1 MKKSTIWSIIVVA
14 VLALGG
20 AGVFFY
26 SSQQKQSQEQTANS
40 SYSSHMQAGKEAV
53 KAKKYSQAADE
64 FDQAYQA
71 KATAQAKN
79 YQAQA
84 ENLADSIKL
93 AKTTVK
99 YASALNL
106 AQKAQEQNG
115 GYSVM
120 TSQAKKLVKQLK
132 AVKDNYDSEIK
143 PLLNKAAKAMEDGD
157 YDSAVS
163 TYSSIL
169 DLPYINGAY
178 YAKVRSNVKDLLKEA
193 KSKLRALIGTDHD
206 IAVLVPDPCI
216 CLRHE
221 TTSSPV
227 SPGVVR
233 RIDPGEEDLTIGSL
247 LEESSGLDVT
257 IECAHH
263 SRINII
269 LLEDLC
275 IVEKKL
281 RTYGILETIDLS
293 IDDCII
299 NRSVEVEVCLRLIV
313 IGLVKEKA
321 CLSKLN
327 KTYSIEH
334 DDIGKRLLI
343 PCHRVHDDSLLS
355 ISHCR
360 NSLDVERHICCCI
373 ALSIEELLVE
383 RCSELRLSCRPD
395 EKLSF
400 RIDTICSCF
409 IRRTACEYRHER
421 NKADQ
426 CKHQNSLHKLNE

>member
-1 MKKSTIWSIIVVA
+1 MKKSTIWSIVVVA

-20 AGVFFY
+20 AGAYFY
-26 SSQQKQSQEQTANS
+26 SSQHKQSQEQAASS

-84 ENLADSIKL
+84 ENLADSVKL

-106 AQKAQEQNG
+106 AQKAQEQDG

-193 KSKLRALIGTDHD
+193 KSKQEDA
-206 IAVLVPDPCI
+206 
-216 CLRHE
+216 
-221 TTSSPV
+221 SS
-227 SPGVVR
+227 S
-233 RIDPGEEDLTIGSL
+233 S
-247 LEESSGLDVT
+247 ESSSSASSDSSSKSSSKESSSSSSSAASSSSSNQAEGSGTSNNDKVGGSTVTSRDVQQIRTQLDNLGEST
-257 IECAHH
+257 AGW
-263 SRINII
+263 SPQDLIN
-269 LLEDLC
+269 LFNYAYQQGH
-275 IVEKKL
+275 
-281 RTYGILETIDLS
+281 TTIDS
-293 IDDCII
+293 ITKD
-299 NRSVEVEVCLRLIV
+299 
-313 IGLVKEKA
+313 
-321 CLSKLN
+321 
-327 KTYSIEH
+327 
-334 DDIGKRLLI
+334 
-343 PCHRVHDDSLLS
+343 
-355 ISHCR
+355 
-360 NSLDVERHICCCI
+360 DVEGY
-373 ALSIEELLVE
+373 LKSG
-383 RCSELRLSCRPD
+383 
-395 EKLSF
+395 K
-400 RIDTICSCF
+400 
-409 IRRTACEYRHER
+409 
-421 NKADQ
+421 
-426 CKHQNSLHKLNE
+426 

>member
-193 KSKLRALIGTDHD
+193 KSKQEDSSSKSSSSSSSSDSSSSKASSSSSSSSSAASSSSNQAEGSGTSNNDKVGGSTVTSRDIQQIRTQLDKLGESTAGWSPQDLINLFNYAYQQGHT
-206 IAVLVPDPCI
+206 
-216 CLRHE
+216 
-221 TTSSPV
+221 
-227 SPGVVR
+227 
-233 RIDPGEEDLTIGSL
+233 
-247 LEESSGLDVT
+247 
-257 IECAHH
+257 
-263 SRINII
+263 
-269 LLEDLC
+269 
-275 IVEKKL
+275 
-281 RTYGILETIDLS
+281 TIDS
-293 IDDCII
+293 ITKD
-299 NRSVEVEVCLRLIV
+299 
-313 IGLVKEKA
+313 
-321 CLSKLN
+321 
-327 KTYSIEH
+327 
-334 DDIGKRLLI
+334 
-343 PCHRVHDDSLLS
+343 
-355 ISHCR
+355 
-360 NSLDVERHICCCI
+360 DVEGY
-373 ALSIEELLVE
+373 LKSG
-383 RCSELRLSCRPD
+383 
-395 EKLSF
+395 K
-400 RIDTICSCF
+400 
-409 IRRTACEYRHER
+409 
-421 NKADQ
+421 
-426 CKHQNSLHKLNE
+426 

>member
-1 MKKSTIWSIIVVA
+1 MKKSTILSIIVVA

-20 AGVFFY
+20 AGVYFY

-84 ENLADSIKL
+84 ENLADSVKL

-143 PLLNKAAKAMEDGD
+143 PLLNKAAKAMEDSD

-163 TYSSIL
+163 AYSGIL

-178 YAKVRSNVKDLLKEA
+178 YAKVRSDVKDLLKEA
-193 KSKLRALIGTDHD
+193 KSKQED
-206 IAVLVPDPCI
+206 
-216 CLRHE
+216 
-221 TTSSPV
+221 SS
-227 SPGVVR
+227 S
-233 RIDPGEEDLTIGSL
+233 SS
-247 LEESSGLDVT
+247 ESSSSASSDSSSKSSSKESSSSSSSAASSSSSNQAEGSGTSNNDKVGGSTVTSRDVQQIRNQLDNLGEST
-257 IECAHH
+257 AGW
-263 SRINII
+263 SPQDLIN
-269 LLEDLC
+269 LFNYAYQQGH
-275 IVEKKL
+275 
-281 RTYGILETIDLS
+281 TTIDS
-293 IDDCII
+293 ITKD
-299 NRSVEVEVCLRLIV
+299 
-313 IGLVKEKA
+313 
-321 CLSKLN
+321 
-327 KTYSIEH
+327 
-334 DDIGKRLLI
+334 
-343 PCHRVHDDSLLS
+343 
-355 ISHCR
+355 
-360 NSLDVERHICCCI
+360 DVEGY
-373 ALSIEELLVE
+373 LKSG
-383 RCSELRLSCRPD
+383 
-395 EKLSF
+395 K
-400 RIDTICSCF
+400 
-409 IRRTACEYRHER
+409 
-421 NKADQ
+421 
-426 CKHQNSLHKLNE
+426 

>member
-1 MKKSTIWSIIVVA
+1 MKKSTIWSIVVVA

-20 AGVFFY
+20 AGAYFY
-26 SSQQKQSQEQTANS
+26 SSQQKQSQEQTASS

-143 PLLNKAAKAMEDGD
+143 PLLKKAAKAMEDGD

-193 KSKLRALIGTDHD
+193 KNKQED
-206 IAVLVPDPCI
+206 
-216 CLRHE
+216 
-221 TTSSPV
+221 SS
-227 SPGVVR
+227 S
-233 RIDPGEEDLTIGSL
+233 SS
-247 LEESSGLDVT
+247 ESSSSASSDSSSKSSSKASSSSSSSSSAASSASSSSNQAEGSGTSNNDKVGGSTVTSRDVQQIRTQLDNLGEST
-257 IECAHH
+257 AGW
-263 SRINII
+263 SPQDLIN
-269 LLEDLC
+269 LFNYAYQQGH
-275 IVEKKL
+275 
-281 RTYGILETIDLS
+281 TTIDS
-293 IDDCII
+293 ITKD
-299 NRSVEVEVCLRLIV
+299 
-313 IGLVKEKA
+313 
-321 CLSKLN
+321 
-327 KTYSIEH
+327 
-334 DDIGKRLLI
+334 
-343 PCHRVHDDSLLS
+343 
-355 ISHCR
+355 
-360 NSLDVERHICCCI
+360 DVEGY
-373 ALSIEELLVE
+373 LKSG
-383 RCSELRLSCRPD
+383 
-395 EKLSF
+395 K
-400 RIDTICSCF
+400 
-409 IRRTACEYRHER
+409 
-421 NKADQ
+421 
-426 CKHQNSLHKLNE
+426 

>member
-20 AGVFFY
+20 AGVYFY
-26 SSQQKQSQEQTANS
+26 SSQQKQSQEQTASS

-79 YQAQA
+79 YKAQA

-120 TSQAKKLVKQLK
+120 TSQAKKLVKKLK

-143 PLLNKAAKAMEDGD
+143 PLLKKAAQAMEDGD

-193 KSKLRALIGTDHD
+193 KSKQAD
-206 IAVLVPDPCI
+206 
-216 CLRHE
+216 
-221 TTSSPV
+221 SS
-227 SPGVVR
+227 S
-233 RIDPGEEDLTIGSL
+233 SS
-247 LEESSGLDVT
+247 ESSSSSSSSDSSSKSSSQESSSSSSSAASSSSSSSSNQAEGSGTSNNDKVGGSTVTSRDVQQIRNQLDNLGEST
-257 IECAHH
+257 AGW
-263 SRINII
+263 SPQDLIN
-269 LLEDLC
+269 LFNYAYQQGH
-275 IVEKKL
+275 
-281 RTYGILETIDLS
+281 TTIDS
-293 IDDCII
+293 ITKD
-299 NRSVEVEVCLRLIV
+299 
-313 IGLVKEKA
+313 
-321 CLSKLN
+321 
-327 KTYSIEH
+327 
-334 DDIGKRLLI
+334 
-343 PCHRVHDDSLLS
+343 
-355 ISHCR
+355 
-360 NSLDVERHICCCI
+360 DVEGY
-373 ALSIEELLVE
+373 LKSG
-383 RCSELRLSCRPD
+383 
-395 EKLSF
+395 K
-400 RIDTICSCF
+400 
-409 IRRTACEYRHER
+409 
-421 NKADQ
+421 
-426 CKHQNSLHKLNE
+426 

>member
-20 AGVFFY
+20 AGVYFY

-79 YQAQA
+79 YQAKA

-106 AQKAQEQNG
+106 AQKAQDQNG

-178 YAKVRSNVKDLLKEA
+178 YAKIRSNVKDLLKEA
-193 KSKLRALIGTDHD
+193 KSKQED
-206 IAVLVPDPCI
+206 
-216 CLRHE
+216 
-221 TTSSPV
+221 SS
-227 SPGVVR
+227 S
-233 RIDPGEEDLTIGSL
+233 S
-247 LEESSGLDVT
+247 ESSSSSSSSDSSSSKASSSSSSSSSAASSSSNQAEGSGTKNNDKVGGSTVTSRDVQQIRTQLDKLGEST
-257 IECAHH
+257 AGW
-263 SRINII
+263 SPQDLIN
-269 LLEDLC
+269 LFNYAYQQGH
-275 IVEKKL
+275 
-281 RTYGILETIDLS
+281 TTIDS
-293 IDDCII
+293 ITK
-299 NRSVEVEVCLRLIV
+299 
-313 IGLVKEKA
+313 G
-321 CLSKLN
+321 
-327 KTYSIEH
+327 
-334 DDIGKRLLI
+334 
-343 PCHRVHDDSLLS
+343 
-355 ISHCR
+355 
-360 NSLDVERHICCCI
+360 DVEGY
-373 ALSIEELLVE
+373 LKSG
-383 RCSELRLSCRPD
+383 
-395 EKLSF
+395 K
-400 RIDTICSCF
+400 
-409 IRRTACEYRHER
+409 
-421 NKADQ
+421 
-426 CKHQNSLHKLNE
+426 

>member
-14 VLALGG
+14 ALALGG

-132 AVKDNYDSEIK
+132 TVKDNYDSEIK

-193 KSKLRALIGTDHD
+193 KSKQED
-206 IAVLVPDPCI
+206 
-216 CLRHE
+216 
-221 TTSSPV
+221 SS
-227 SPGVVR
+227 S
-233 RIDPGEEDLTIGSL
+233 S
-247 LEESSGLDVT
+247 ESSSSSSDSSSSKASSSSSSSSSAASSSSSSSNQAEGSGTSNNDKVGGSTVTSRDIQQIRTQLDKLGEST
-257 IECAHH
+257 AGW
-263 SRINII
+263 SPQDLIN
-269 LLEDLC
+269 LFNYAYQQGH
-275 IVEKKL
+275 
-281 RTYGILETIDLS
+281 TTIDS
-293 IDDCII
+293 ITK
-299 NRSVEVEVCLRLIV
+299 N
-313 IGLVKEKA
+313 
-321 CLSKLN
+321 
-327 KTYSIEH
+327 
-334 DDIGKRLLI
+334 
-343 PCHRVHDDSLLS
+343 
-355 ISHCR
+355 
-360 NSLDVERHICCCI
+360 DVEGY
-373 ALSIEELLVE
+373 LKSG
-383 RCSELRLSCRPD
+383 
-395 EKLSF
+395 K
-400 RIDTICSCF
+400 
-409 IRRTACEYRHER
+409 
-421 NKADQ
+421 
-426 CKHQNSLHKLNE
+426 

>member
-1 MKKSTIWSIIVVA
+1 MKKSTILSIIVVA

-20 AGVFFY
+20 AGVYFY

-84 ENLADSIKL
+84 ENLADSVKL

-163 TYSSIL
+163 AYSSIL

-193 KSKLRALIGTDHD
+193 KSKQED
-206 IAVLVPDPCI
+206 
-216 CLRHE
+216 
-221 TTSSPV
+221 SS
-227 SPGVVR
+227 S
-233 RIDPGEEDLTIGSL
+233 SS
-247 LEESSGLDVT
+247 ESSSSDSSSKSSSKESSSSSSSAASSSSSNQAEGSGASNNDKVGGSTVTSRDVQQIRNQLDNLGEST
-257 IECAHH
+257 AGW
-263 SRINII
+263 SPQDLIN
-269 LLEDLC
+269 LFNYAYQQGH
-275 IVEKKL
+275 
-281 RTYGILETIDLS
+281 TTIDS
-293 IDDCII
+293 ITKD
-299 NRSVEVEVCLRLIV
+299 
-313 IGLVKEKA
+313 
-321 CLSKLN
+321 
-327 KTYSIEH
+327 
-334 DDIGKRLLI
+334 
-343 PCHRVHDDSLLS
+343 
-355 ISHCR
+355 
-360 NSLDVERHICCCI
+360 DVEGY
-373 ALSIEELLVE
+373 LKSG
-383 RCSELRLSCRPD
+383 
-395 EKLSF
+395 K
-400 RIDTICSCF
+400 
-409 IRRTACEYRHER
+409 
-421 NKADQ
+421 
-426 CKHQNSLHKLNE
+426 

>member
-64 FDQAYQA
+64 FNQAYQA

-193 KSKLRALIGTDHD
+193 KSKQED
-206 IAVLVPDPCI
+206 
-216 CLRHE
+216 
-221 TTSSPV
+221 SS
-227 SPGVVR
+227 S
-233 RIDPGEEDLTIGSL
+233 S
-247 LEESSGLDVT
+247 ESSSSSSSSDSSSSKASSSSSSSSSAASSSSNQAEGSGTSNNDKVGGSTVTSRDVQQIRTQLDKLGEST
-257 IECAHH
+257 AGW
-263 SRINII
+263 SPQDLIN
-269 LLEDLC
+269 LFNYAYQQGH
-275 IVEKKL
+275 
-281 RTYGILETIDLS
+281 TTIDS
-293 IDDCII
+293 ITKD
-299 NRSVEVEVCLRLIV
+299 
-313 IGLVKEKA
+313 
-321 CLSKLN
+321 
-327 KTYSIEH
+327 
-334 DDIGKRLLI
+334 
-343 PCHRVHDDSLLS
+343 
-355 ISHCR
+355 
-360 NSLDVERHICCCI
+360 DVEGY
-373 ALSIEELLVE
+373 LKSG
-383 RCSELRLSCRPD
+383 
-395 EKLSF
+395 K
-400 RIDTICSCF
+400 
-409 IRRTACEYRHER
+409 
-421 NKADQ
+421 
-426 CKHQNSLHKLNE
+426 

>member
-1 MKKSTIWSIIVVA
+1 MKKSTIWSIVVVA

-20 AGVFFY
+20 AGAYFY
-26 SSQQKQSQEQTANS
+26 SSQQKQSQEQTASS

-71 KATAQAKN
+71 KATTQAKN

-106 AQKAQEQNG
+106 AQKAQEQDG

-143 PLLNKAAKAMEDGD
+143 PLLKKAAKAMEDGD

-193 KSKLRALIGTDHD
+193 KNKQED
-206 IAVLVPDPCI
+206 
-216 CLRHE
+216 
-221 TTSSPV
+221 SS
-227 SPGVVR
+227 S
-233 RIDPGEEDLTIGSL
+233 SS
-247 LEESSGLDVT
+247 ESSSSASSDSSSKSSSKASSSSSSSSSAASSASSSSNQAEGSGTSNNDKVGGSTVTSRDVQQIRTQLDNLGEST
-257 IECAHH
+257 AGW
-263 SRINII
+263 SPQDLIN
-269 LLEDLC
+269 LFNYAYQQGH
-275 IVEKKL
+275 
-281 RTYGILETIDLS
+281 TTIDS
-293 IDDCII
+293 ITKD
-299 NRSVEVEVCLRLIV
+299 
-313 IGLVKEKA
+313 
-321 CLSKLN
+321 
-327 KTYSIEH
+327 
-334 DDIGKRLLI
+334 
-343 PCHRVHDDSLLS
+343 
-355 ISHCR
+355 
-360 NSLDVERHICCCI
+360 DVEGY
-373 ALSIEELLVE
+373 LKSG
-383 RCSELRLSCRPD
+383 
-395 EKLSF
+395 K
-400 RIDTICSCF
+400 
-409 IRRTACEYRHER
+409 
-421 NKADQ
+421 
-426 CKHQNSLHKLNE
+426 

>member
-1 MKKSTIWSIIVVA
+1 MKKSTILSIIVVA

-20 AGVFFY
+20 AGVYFY

-84 ENLADSIKL
+84 ENLADSVKL

-143 PLLNKAAKAMEDGD
+143 PLLNKAAKAMEDSD

-163 TYSSIL
+163 AYSSIL

-193 KSKLRALIGTDHD
+193 KSKQED
-206 IAVLVPDPCI
+206 
-216 CLRHE
+216 
-221 TTSSPV
+221 SS
-227 SPGVVR
+227 S
-233 RIDPGEEDLTIGSL
+233 SS
-247 LEESSGLDVT
+247 ESSSSDSSSKSSSKESSSSSSSAVSSSSSNQAEGSGASNNDKVGGSTVTSRDIQQIRNQLDNLGEST
-257 IECAHH
+257 AGW
-263 SRINII
+263 SPQDLIN
-269 LLEDLC
+269 LFNYAYQQGH
-275 IVEKKL
+275 
-281 RTYGILETIDLS
+281 TTIDS
-293 IDDCII
+293 ITKD
-299 NRSVEVEVCLRLIV
+299 
-313 IGLVKEKA
+313 
-321 CLSKLN
+321 
-327 KTYSIEH
+327 
-334 DDIGKRLLI
+334 
-343 PCHRVHDDSLLS
+343 
-355 ISHCR
+355 
-360 NSLDVERHICCCI
+360 DVEGY
-373 ALSIEELLVE
+373 LKSG
-383 RCSELRLSCRPD
+383 
-395 EKLSF
+395 K
-400 RIDTICSCF
+400 
-409 IRRTACEYRHER
+409 
-421 NKADQ
+421 
-426 CKHQNSLHKLNE
+426 

>member
-1 MKKSTIWSIIVVA
+1 MKKSTIWSIVVVA

-20 AGVFFY
+20 AGAYFY
-26 SSQQKQSQEQTANS
+26 SSQQKQSQEQTASS

-106 AQKAQEQNG
+106 AQKAQEQDG

-143 PLLNKAAKAMEDGD
+143 PLLKKAAKAMEDGD

-193 KSKLRALIGTDHD
+193 KNKQED
-206 IAVLVPDPCI
+206 
-216 CLRHE
+216 
-221 TTSSPV
+221 SS
-227 SPGVVR
+227 S
-233 RIDPGEEDLTIGSL
+233 SS
-247 LEESSGLDVT
+247 ESSSSASSDSSSKSSSKASSSSSSSSSAASSASSSSNQAEGAGTSNNDKVGGSTVTSRDVQQIRTQLDNLGEST
-257 IECAHH
+257 AGW
-263 SRINII
+263 SPQDLIN
-269 LLEDLC
+269 LFNYAYQQGH
-275 IVEKKL
+275 
-281 RTYGILETIDLS
+281 TTIDS
-293 IDDCII
+293 ITKD
-299 NRSVEVEVCLRLIV
+299 
-313 IGLVKEKA
+313 
-321 CLSKLN
+321 
-327 KTYSIEH
+327 
-334 DDIGKRLLI
+334 
-343 PCHRVHDDSLLS
+343 
-355 ISHCR
+355 
-360 NSLDVERHICCCI
+360 DVEGY
-373 ALSIEELLVE
+373 LKSG
-383 RCSELRLSCRPD
+383 
-395 EKLSF
+395 K
-400 RIDTICSCF
+400 
-409 IRRTACEYRHER
+409 
-421 NKADQ
+421 
-426 CKHQNSLHKLNE
+426 

>member
-20 AGVFFY
+20 ASAYFY
-26 SSQQKQSQEQTANS
+26 SSQQKQSQEQTASSSYS

-84 ENLADSIKL
+84 ENLADSVKL

-99 YASALNL
+99 YDSALNL
-106 AQKAQEQNG
+106 AQKAQERNG

-157 YDSAVS
+157 YDSAAS

-193 KSKLRALIGTDHD
+193 KSKQED
-206 IAVLVPDPCI
+206 
-216 CLRHE
+216 
-221 TTSSPV
+221 SS
-227 SPGVVR
+227 S
-233 RIDPGEEDLTIGSL
+233 SS
-247 LEESSGLDVT
+247 ESSSSSSSDSSSKSSSKESSSSSSSAASSSASSSSNQAEGSGTSNNDKVGGSTVTSRDVQQIRTQLDNLGEST
-257 IECAHH
+257 AGW
-263 SRINII
+263 SPQDLIN
-269 LLEDLC
+269 LFNYAYQQGH
-275 IVEKKL
+275 
-281 RTYGILETIDLS
+281 TTIDS
-293 IDDCII
+293 ITKD
-299 NRSVEVEVCLRLIV
+299 
-313 IGLVKEKA
+313 
-321 CLSKLN
+321 
-327 KTYSIEH
+327 
-334 DDIGKRLLI
+334 
-343 PCHRVHDDSLLS
+343 
-355 ISHCR
+355 
-360 NSLDVERHICCCI
+360 DVEGY
-373 ALSIEELLVE
+373 LKSG
-383 RCSELRLSCRPD
+383 
-395 EKLSF
+395 K
-400 RIDTICSCF
+400 
-409 IRRTACEYRHER
+409 
-421 NKADQ
+421 
-426 CKHQNSLHKLNE
+426 

>member
-20 AGVFFY
+20 AGVYFY
-26 SSQQKQSQEQTANS
+26 SSQQKQSQEQMANS

-53 KAKKYSQAADE
+53 KAKRYSQAADE

-178 YAKVRSNVKDLLKEA
+178 YTKVRSNVKDLLKEA
-193 KSKLRALIGTDHD
+193 KSKQED
-206 IAVLVPDPCI
+206 
-216 CLRHE
+216 
-221 TTSSPV
+221 SS
-227 SPGVVR
+227 S
-233 RIDPGEEDLTIGSL
+233 
-247 LEESSGLDVT
+247 ESSSSSSSSDSSSSKASSSSSSSSSAASSSSSSSNRAEGSGTSNNDKVGGSTVTSRDVQQIRTQLDKLGEST
-257 IECAHH
+257 AGW
-263 SRINII
+263 SPQDLIN
-269 LLEDLC
+269 LFNYAYQQGH
-275 IVEKKL
+275 
-281 RTYGILETIDLS
+281 TTIDS
-293 IDDCII
+293 ITKD
-299 NRSVEVEVCLRLIV
+299 
-313 IGLVKEKA
+313 
-321 CLSKLN
+321 
-327 KTYSIEH
+327 
-334 DDIGKRLLI
+334 
-343 PCHRVHDDSLLS
+343 
-355 ISHCR
+355 
-360 NSLDVERHICCCI
+360 DVEGY
-373 ALSIEELLVE
+373 LKSG
-383 RCSELRLSCRPD
+383 
-395 EKLSF
+395 K
-400 RIDTICSCF
+400 
-409 IRRTACEYRHER
+409 
-421 NKADQ
+421 
-426 CKHQNSLHKLNE
+426 

>member
-14 VLALGG
+14 ALALGG

-99 YASALNL
+99 YDSALNL

-193 KSKLRALIGTDHD
+193 KSKQEDSSSSKSSSSSSSSDSSSSKASSSSSSSSSAASSSSSSSNQAEGAGTSNNDKVGGSTVTSRDVQQIRTQLDKLGESTAGWSPQDLINLFNYAYQQGHT
-206 IAVLVPDPCI
+206 
-216 CLRHE
+216 
-221 TTSSPV
+221 
-227 SPGVVR
+227 
-233 RIDPGEEDLTIGSL
+233 
-247 LEESSGLDVT
+247 
-257 IECAHH
+257 
-263 SRINII
+263 
-269 LLEDLC
+269 
-275 IVEKKL
+275 
-281 RTYGILETIDLS
+281 TIDS
-293 IDDCII
+293 ITKD
-299 NRSVEVEVCLRLIV
+299 
-313 IGLVKEKA
+313 
-321 CLSKLN
+321 
-327 KTYSIEH
+327 
-334 DDIGKRLLI
+334 
-343 PCHRVHDDSLLS
+343 
-355 ISHCR
+355 
-360 NSLDVERHICCCI
+360 DVEGY
-373 ALSIEELLVE
+373 LKSG
-383 RCSELRLSCRPD
+383 
-395 EKLSF
+395 K
-400 RIDTICSCF
+400 
-409 IRRTACEYRHER
+409 
-421 NKADQ
+421 
-426 CKHQNSLHKLNE
+426 

>member
-20 AGVFFY
+20 AGVYFY
-26 SSQQKQSQEQTANS
+26 SSQQKQSQEQAANS

-71 KATAQAKN
+71 KATVQAKN
-79 YQAQA
+79 YKAQA

-99 YASALNL
+99 YVSALNL

-143 PLLNKAAKAMEDGD
+143 PLLKKAAKAMEDSD

-193 KSKLRALIGTDHD
+193 KSKQD
-206 IAVLVPDPCI
+206 
-216 CLRHE
+216 
-221 TTSSPV
+221 
-227 SPGVVR
+227 
-233 RIDPGEEDLTIGSL
+233 
-247 LEESSGLDVT
+247 ESSSSSENSSSASSSKSSKSSSKESSSSSSSAASNSASSSSNQAEGSGTSNNDKVGGSTVTSRDVQQIRTQLDNLGEST
-257 IECAHH
+257 AGW
-263 SRINII
+263 SPQDLIN
-269 LLEDLC
+269 LFNYAYQQGH
-275 IVEKKL
+275 
-281 RTYGILETIDLS
+281 TTIDS
-293 IDDCII
+293 ITKD
-299 NRSVEVEVCLRLIV
+299 
-313 IGLVKEKA
+313 
-321 CLSKLN
+321 
-327 KTYSIEH
+327 
-334 DDIGKRLLI
+334 
-343 PCHRVHDDSLLS
+343 
-355 ISHCR
+355 
-360 NSLDVERHICCCI
+360 DVEGY
-373 ALSIEELLVE
+373 LKSG
-383 RCSELRLSCRPD
+383 
-395 EKLSF
+395 K
-400 RIDTICSCF
+400 
-409 IRRTACEYRHER
+409 
-421 NKADQ
+421 
-426 CKHQNSLHKLNE
+426 

>member
-20 AGVFFY
+20 AGVYFY

-157 YDSAVS
+157 YNSAVS

-193 KSKLRALIGTDHD
+193 KSKQED
-206 IAVLVPDPCI
+206 
-216 CLRHE
+216 
-221 TTSSPV
+221 SS
-227 SPGVVR
+227 S
-233 RIDPGEEDLTIGSL
+233 SS
-247 LEESSGLDVT
+247 ESSSSSSDSSSSKANSSSSSSSSAASSSSNQAEGSGTSNNDKVGGSTVTSRDVQQIRTQLDKLGEST
-257 IECAHH
+257 AGW
-263 SRINII
+263 SPQDLIN
-269 LLEDLC
+269 LFNYAYQQGH
-275 IVEKKL
+275 
-281 RTYGILETIDLS
+281 TTIDS
-293 IDDCII
+293 ITKD
-299 NRSVEVEVCLRLIV
+299 
-313 IGLVKEKA
+313 
-321 CLSKLN
+321 
-327 KTYSIEH
+327 
-334 DDIGKRLLI
+334 
-343 PCHRVHDDSLLS
+343 
-355 ISHCR
+355 
-360 NSLDVERHICCCI
+360 DVEGY
-373 ALSIEELLVE
+373 LKSG
-383 RCSELRLSCRPD
+383 
-395 EKLSF
+395 K
-400 RIDTICSCF
+400 
-409 IRRTACEYRHER
+409 
-421 NKADQ
+421 
-426 CKHQNSLHKLNE
+426 

>member
-193 KSKLRALIGTDHD
+193 KSKQED
-206 IAVLVPDPCI
+206 
-216 CLRHE
+216 
-221 TTSSPV
+221 SS
-227 SPGVVR
+227 S
-233 RIDPGEEDLTIGSL
+233 S
-247 LEESSGLDVT
+247 ESSSSSSSSDSSSSKASSSSSSSSSAASSSSNQAEGSGTSNNDKVGGSTVTSRDIQQIRTQLDKLGEST
-257 IECAHH
+257 AGW
-263 SRINII
+263 SPQDLIN
-269 LLEDLC
+269 LFNYAYQQGH
-275 IVEKKL
+275 
-281 RTYGILETIDLS
+281 TTIDS
-293 IDDCII
+293 ITKD
-299 NRSVEVEVCLRLIV
+299 
-313 IGLVKEKA
+313 
-321 CLSKLN
+321 
-327 KTYSIEH
+327 
-334 DDIGKRLLI
+334 
-343 PCHRVHDDSLLS
+343 
-355 ISHCR
+355 
-360 NSLDVERHICCCI
+360 DVEGY
-373 ALSIEELLVE
+373 LKSG
-383 RCSELRLSCRPD
+383 
-395 EKLSF
+395 K
-400 RIDTICSCF
+400 
-409 IRRTACEYRHER
+409 
-421 NKADQ
+421 
-426 CKHQNSLHKLNE
+426 

>member
-20 AGVFFY
+20 AGVYFY
-26 SSQQKQSQEQTANS
+26 SSQQKQSQEQMANS

-53 KAKKYSQAADE
+53 KAKRYSQAADE

-120 TSQAKKLVKQLK
+120 TSQAKKLVKRLK

-178 YAKVRSNVKDLLKEA
+178 YAKVRYNVKDLLKEA
-193 KSKLRALIGTDHD
+193 KSKQEDSSSESSSSSSSSDSSSSKAS
-206 IAVLVPDPCI
+206 
-216 CLRHE
+216 
-221 TTSSPV
+221 SSPSSSSSAASSSSSSSNRAEGSGTSNNDKV
-227 SPGVVR
+227 GGSTVTSRDVQQIRTQLDKLGESTAGWSPQ
-233 RIDPGEEDLTIGSL
+233 DL
-247 LEESSGLDVT
+247 
-257 IECAHH
+257 
-263 SRINII
+263 IN
-269 LLEDLC
+269 LFNYAYQQGH
-275 IVEKKL
+275 
-281 RTYGILETIDLS
+281 TTIDS
-293 IDDCII
+293 ITKD
-299 NRSVEVEVCLRLIV
+299 
-313 IGLVKEKA
+313 
-321 CLSKLN
+321 
-327 KTYSIEH
+327 
-334 DDIGKRLLI
+334 
-343 PCHRVHDDSLLS
+343 
-355 ISHCR
+355 
-360 NSLDVERHICCCI
+360 DVEGY
-373 ALSIEELLVE
+373 LKSG
-383 RCSELRLSCRPD
+383 
-395 EKLSF
+395 K
-400 RIDTICSCF
+400 
-409 IRRTACEYRHER
+409 
-421 NKADQ
+421 
-426 CKHQNSLHKLNE
+426 

>member
-1 MKKSTIWSIIVVA
+1 MKKSTILSIIVVA

-20 AGVFFY
+20 AGVYFY

-53 KAKKYSQAADE
+53 KANKYSQAADE

-84 ENLADSIKL
+84 ENLADSVKL

-193 KSKLRALIGTDHD
+193 KSKQED
-206 IAVLVPDPCI
+206 
-216 CLRHE
+216 
-221 TTSSPV
+221 SS
-227 SPGVVR
+227 S
-233 RIDPGEEDLTIGSL
+233 SS
-247 LEESSGLDVT
+247 ESSSSASSDSSSKSSSKESSSSSSSAASGSSSNQAEGSGTSNNDKVGGSTVTSRDVQQIRNQLDNLGEST
-257 IECAHH
+257 AGW
-263 SRINII
+263 SPQDLIN
-269 LLEDLC
+269 LFNYAYQQGH
-275 IVEKKL
+275 
-281 RTYGILETIDLS
+281 TTIDS
-293 IDDCII
+293 ITKD
-299 NRSVEVEVCLRLIV
+299 
-313 IGLVKEKA
+313 
-321 CLSKLN
+321 
-327 KTYSIEH
+327 
-334 DDIGKRLLI
+334 
-343 PCHRVHDDSLLS
+343 
-355 ISHCR
+355 
-360 NSLDVERHICCCI
+360 DVEGY
-373 ALSIEELLVE
+373 LKSG
-383 RCSELRLSCRPD
+383 
-395 EKLSF
+395 K
-400 RIDTICSCF
+400 
-409 IRRTACEYRHER
+409 
-421 NKADQ
+421 
-426 CKHQNSLHKLNE
+426 

>member
-1 MKKSTIWSIIVVA
+1 MKKSTIWSIVVVA

-20 AGVFFY
+20 AGAYFY
-26 SSQQKQSQEQTANS
+26 SSQQKQSQEQTASS

-84 ENLADSIKL
+84 ENLADSVKL

-143 PLLNKAAKAMEDGD
+143 PLLNKAAKTMEDGN

-193 KSKLRALIGTDHD
+193 KSKQED
-206 IAVLVPDPCI
+206 
-216 CLRHE
+216 
-221 TTSSPV
+221 SS
-227 SPGVVR
+227 SSSS
-233 RIDPGEEDLTIGSL
+233 DSSSKSSSK
-247 LEESSGLDVT
+247 ESSSSSSSAASSSASSSSNQAEGSGTSNNDKVGGSTVTSRDVQQIRTQLDNLGEST
-257 IECAHH
+257 AGW
-263 SRINII
+263 SPQDLIN
-269 LLEDLC
+269 LFNYAYQQGH
-275 IVEKKL
+275 
-281 RTYGILETIDLS
+281 TTIDS
-293 IDDCII
+293 ITKDD
-299 NRSVEVEVCLRLIV
+299 
-313 IGLVKEKA
+313 VKGYLK
-321 CLSKLN
+321 S
-327 KTYSIEH
+327 
-334 DDIGKRLLI
+334 GK
-343 PCHRVHDDSLLS
+343 
-355 ISHCR
+355 
-360 NSLDVERHICCCI
+360 
-373 ALSIEELLVE
+373 
-383 RCSELRLSCRPD
+383 
-395 EKLSF
+395 
-400 RIDTICSCF
+400 
-409 IRRTACEYRHER
+409 
-421 NKADQ
+421 
-426 CKHQNSLHKLNE
+426 

>member
-1 MKKSTIWSIIVVA
+1 MKKSTIWSIVVVA

-20 AGVFFY
+20 AGTYFY
-26 SSQQKQSQEQTANS
+26 SSQQKQSQEQTASS

-79 YQAQA
+79 YKAQA

-106 AQKAQEQNG
+106 AQKAQEQDG

-143 PLLNKAAKAMEDGD
+143 PLLKKAAKAMEDGD

-193 KSKLRALIGTDHD
+193 KNKQED
-206 IAVLVPDPCI
+206 
-216 CLRHE
+216 
-221 TTSSPV
+221 SS
-227 SPGVVR
+227 S
-233 RIDPGEEDLTIGSL
+233 SS
-247 LEESSGLDVT
+247 ESSSSASSDSSSKSSSKASSSSSSSSSAASSASSSSNQAEGSGTSNNDKVGGSTVTSRDVQQIRTQLDNLGEST
-257 IECAHH
+257 AGW
-263 SRINII
+263 SPQDLIN
-269 LLEDLC
+269 LFNYAYQQGH
-275 IVEKKL
+275 
-281 RTYGILETIDLS
+281 TTIDS
-293 IDDCII
+293 ITKD
-299 NRSVEVEVCLRLIV
+299 
-313 IGLVKEKA
+313 
-321 CLSKLN
+321 
-327 KTYSIEH
+327 
-334 DDIGKRLLI
+334 
-343 PCHRVHDDSLLS
+343 
-355 ISHCR
+355 
-360 NSLDVERHICCCI
+360 DVEGY
-373 ALSIEELLVE
+373 LKSG
-383 RCSELRLSCRPD
+383 
-395 EKLSF
+395 K
-400 RIDTICSCF
+400 
-409 IRRTACEYRHER
+409 
-421 NKADQ
+421 
-426 CKHQNSLHKLNE
+426 

>member
-193 KSKLRALIGTDHD
+193 KSKQED
-206 IAVLVPDPCI
+206 
-216 CLRHE
+216 
-221 TTSSPV
+221 SS
-227 SPGVVR
+227 S
-233 RIDPGEEDLTIGSL
+233 S
-247 LEESSGLDVT
+247 ESSSSSISSDSSSSKASSSSSSSSSAASSSSNQAEGSGTSNNDKVGGSTVTSRDVQQIRTQLDKLGEST
-257 IECAHH
+257 AGW
-263 SRINII
+263 SPQDLIN
-269 LLEDLC
+269 LFNYAYQQGH
-275 IVEKKL
+275 
-281 RTYGILETIDLS
+281 TTIDS
-293 IDDCII
+293 ITKD
-299 NRSVEVEVCLRLIV
+299 
-313 IGLVKEKA
+313 
-321 CLSKLN
+321 
-327 KTYSIEH
+327 
-334 DDIGKRLLI
+334 
-343 PCHRVHDDSLLS
+343 
-355 ISHCR
+355 
-360 NSLDVERHICCCI
+360 DVEGY
-373 ALSIEELLVE
+373 LKSG
-383 RCSELRLSCRPD
+383 
-395 EKLSF
+395 K
-400 RIDTICSCF
+400 
-409 IRRTACEYRHER
+409 
-421 NKADQ
+421 
-426 CKHQNSLHKLNE
+426 

>member
-1 MKKSTIWSIIVVA
+1 MKKSTILSIIVVA

-20 AGVFFY
+20 AGVYFY

-84 ENLADSIKL
+84 ENLADSVKL

-143 PLLNKAAKAMEDGD
+143 PLLNKAAKAMEDSD

-163 TYSSIL
+163 AYSSIL

-193 KSKLRALIGTDHD
+193 KSKQED
-206 IAVLVPDPCI
+206 
-216 CLRHE
+216 
-221 TTSSPV
+221 SS
-227 SPGVVR
+227 S
-233 RIDPGEEDLTIGSL
+233 SS
-247 LEESSGLDVT
+247 ESSSSDSSSKSSKSSSKESSSSSSSAASSSSSNQAEGSGTSNNDKVGGSTVTSRDIQQIRNQLDNLGEST
-257 IECAHH
+257 AGW
-263 SRINII
+263 SPQDLIN
-269 LLEDLC
+269 LFNYAYQQGH
-275 IVEKKL
+275 
-281 RTYGILETIDLS
+281 TTIDS
-293 IDDCII
+293 ITKD
-299 NRSVEVEVCLRLIV
+299 
-313 IGLVKEKA
+313 
-321 CLSKLN
+321 
-327 KTYSIEH
+327 
-334 DDIGKRLLI
+334 
-343 PCHRVHDDSLLS
+343 
-355 ISHCR
+355 
-360 NSLDVERHICCCI
+360 DVEGY
-373 ALSIEELLVE
+373 LKSG
-383 RCSELRLSCRPD
+383 
-395 EKLSF
+395 K
-400 RIDTICSCF
+400 
-409 IRRTACEYRHER
+409 
-421 NKADQ
+421 
-426 CKHQNSLHKLNE
+426 

>member
-79 YQAQA
+79 SQAQA

-193 KSKLRALIGTDHD
+193 KSKQED
-206 IAVLVPDPCI
+206 
-216 CLRHE
+216 
-221 TTSSPV
+221 SS
-227 SPGVVR
+227 S
-233 RIDPGEEDLTIGSL
+233 S
-247 LEESSGLDVT
+247 ESSSSSSSSDSSSSKASSSSSSSSSAASSSSNQAEGSGASNNDKVGGSTVTSRDVQQIRTQLDKLGEST
-257 IECAHH
+257 AGW
-263 SRINII
+263 SPQDLIN
-269 LLEDLC
+269 LFNYAYQQGH
-275 IVEKKL
+275 
-281 RTYGILETIDLS
+281 TTIDS
-293 IDDCII
+293 ITKD
-299 NRSVEVEVCLRLIV
+299 
-313 IGLVKEKA
+313 
-321 CLSKLN
+321 
-327 KTYSIEH
+327 
-334 DDIGKRLLI
+334 
-343 PCHRVHDDSLLS
+343 
-355 ISHCR
+355 
-360 NSLDVERHICCCI
+360 DVEGY
-373 ALSIEELLVE
+373 LKSG
-383 RCSELRLSCRPD
+383 
-395 EKLSF
+395 K
-400 RIDTICSCF
+400 
-409 IRRTACEYRHER
+409 
-421 NKADQ
+421 
-426 CKHQNSLHKLNE
+426 

>member
-20 AGVFFY
+20 AGVYFY
-26 SSQQKQSQEQTANS
+26 SSQQKQSQEQAANS

-71 KATAQAKN
+71 KATVQAKN

-99 YASALNL
+99 YVSSLNL

-143 PLLNKAAKAMEDGD
+143 PLLNKAAKAMEDSD

-163 TYSSIL
+163 TYSRIL

-193 KSKLRALIGTDHD
+193 KSKQD
-206 IAVLVPDPCI
+206 
-216 CLRHE
+216 
-221 TTSSPV
+221 
-227 SPGVVR
+227 
-233 RIDPGEEDLTIGSL
+233 
-247 LEESSGLDVT
+247 ESSSSSENSSSSSSDSSSKSSSKASSSSSSAASSASSSSNQAEGSGTSNNDKVGGSTVTSRDVQQIRTQLDNLGEST
-257 IECAHH
+257 AGW
-263 SRINII
+263 SPQDLIN
-269 LLEDLC
+269 LFNYAYQQGH
-275 IVEKKL
+275 
-281 RTYGILETIDLS
+281 TTIDS
-293 IDDCII
+293 ITKD
-299 NRSVEVEVCLRLIV
+299 
-313 IGLVKEKA
+313 
-321 CLSKLN
+321 
-327 KTYSIEH
+327 
-334 DDIGKRLLI
+334 
-343 PCHRVHDDSLLS
+343 
-355 ISHCR
+355 
-360 NSLDVERHICCCI
+360 DVEGY
-373 ALSIEELLVE
+373 LKSG
-383 RCSELRLSCRPD
+383 
-395 EKLSF
+395 K
-400 RIDTICSCF
+400 
-409 IRRTACEYRHER
+409 
-421 NKADQ
+421 
-426 CKHQNSLHKLNE
+426 

>member
-1 MKKSTIWSIIVVA
+1 MKKSTIWSIVVVA

-20 AGVFFY
+20 AGAYFY
-26 SSQQKQSQEQTANS
+26 SSQQKQSQEQTASS

-84 ENLADSIKL
+84 ENLADSVKL

-106 AQKAQEQNG
+106 AQKAQEQDG

-143 PLLNKAAKAMEDGD
+143 PLLKKAAKAMEDSD

-193 KSKLRALIGTDHD
+193 KSKQED
-206 IAVLVPDPCI
+206 
-216 CLRHE
+216 
-221 TTSSPV
+221 SS
-227 SPGVVR
+227 S
-233 RIDPGEEDLTIGSL
+233 SS
-247 LEESSGLDVT
+247 ESSSSASSDSSSKSSSQESSSSSSSAASSSSSNQAEGSGTSNNDKVGGSTVTSRDVQQIRTQLDNLGEST
-257 IECAHH
+257 AGW
-263 SRINII
+263 SPQDLIN
-269 LLEDLC
+269 LFNYAYQQGH
-275 IVEKKL
+275 
-281 RTYGILETIDLS
+281 TTIDS
-293 IDDCII
+293 ITKD
-299 NRSVEVEVCLRLIV
+299 
-313 IGLVKEKA
+313 
-321 CLSKLN
+321 
-327 KTYSIEH
+327 
-334 DDIGKRLLI
+334 
-343 PCHRVHDDSLLS
+343 
-355 ISHCR
+355 
-360 NSLDVERHICCCI
+360 DVEGY
-373 ALSIEELLVE
+373 LKSG
-383 RCSELRLSCRPD
+383 
-395 EKLSF
+395 K
-400 RIDTICSCF
+400 
-409 IRRTACEYRHER
+409 
-421 NKADQ
+421 
-426 CKHQNSLHKLNE
+426 